1 MTLSVTQKL
10 NAAGAIA
17 LLVILTG
24 VLAVTEMT
32 TLART
37 TARVDT
43 ADETIARLQSVLGSI
58 SDGETGQRGY
68 LLTGDSAYLD
78 PYHAAKRRADSVL
91 ALLRSTAA
99 GSLRAHGLDS
109 LQRDVDRKFA
119 ELDRSIGLYDHVTP
133 AAALALVRT
142 GRGRVLMDSAR
153 VLVAELT
160 RDTRAARSA
169 EAAARGASERRVLWA
184 VIVGSLVALVLSVLI
199 GRTLR
204 ADVTRQIGT
213 ERQLRAAATRS
224 SYLAHVSG
232 ILGSS
237 LDYEATLRQVAQL
250 TVPELADWCIVHV
263 LLEDGTIRQ
272 LAVAHVDPTKV
283 ERAKELAAQRPPD
296 ANADSGVPLV
306 LRTGQP
312 QFHPT
317 VTEAALN
324 AGTMDDAQRRLVR
337 ELGIT
342 SVLIVPM
349 LARGR
354 TLGAITMISAESGEH
369 YTEDDLTLAQDLA
382 SRAAVAVDN
391 ARLYRDAEAARGQA
405 LAANSAKS
413 EFLATMSHEI
423 RTPINATLGY
433 AQLLEMGISG
443 PLTDTQRTQVERIR
457 ASSQHLL
464 GLVNEVLDLA
474 KVESGTLTVQDER
487 ARSGEAVD
495 AALALLR
502 PQAAAKGVT
511 LSEQCEGDH
520 DTSYVGDV
528 HRVRQ
533 ILTNL
538 VANAVKFTGPGG
550 HVSVACALPGDAPP
564 HLSSAH
570 GPYVA
575 LRVIDSGIGIAA
587 GDLERIFQPFTQA
600 EAGYTR
606 QRMGTGLG
614 LTISR
619 RLALMMHGDIT
630 VESEPGKGS
639 TFTLWLPAA
648 REAVADAAASALA
661 AAQPSAAEHAVAD
674 VETSSL
680 ASQLTHEAERSRETP
695 PRPRAAAHEVSRR
708 DALEAIAATMLA
720 SVRHLTDDWV
730 GRLRA
735 ADLPSVH
742 DLTTEQI
749 EDHAATF
756 ITDIALTVRALG
768 AAVDSGSDP
777 SGVMRDSTRILYTI
791 AERHGGQRWRLQ
803 WSEDEVEMEMKLM
816 GKLLRECIRT
826 SVPVGGEGA
835 REAIDEAIRVV
846 TAILDQA
853 ARTARSAL
861 RSASAE

>member
-17 LLVILTG
+17 LLIILTG

-43 ADETIARLQSVLGSI
+43 ADETIARLQSVLASLA
-58 SDGETGQRGY
+58 DGETGQRGY

-78 PYHAAKRRADSVL
+78 PYRAARRRADSVL
-91 ALLRSTAA
+91 TLLRREAVHP
-99 GSLRAHGLDS
+99 LRREGLDS
-109 LQRDVDRKFA
+109 LSREVDQKFA
-119 ELDRSIGLYDHVTP
+119 ELGRTIRLRDSAGP
-133 AAALALVRT
+133 APALAIVHT
-142 GRGRVLMDSAR
+142 GRGRVIMDSAR

-160 RDTRAARSA
+160 ADTRAARLA
-169 EAAARGASERRVLWA
+169 EAGRRGTSERRVLWA
-184 VIVGSLVALVLSVLI
+184 VILGSLVALVLSVLI

-204 ADVTRQIGT
+204 ADIASQLRT
-213 ERQLRAAATRS
+213 ERQLRAGGKRS
-224 SYLAHVSG
+224 AYLAHVSG

-237 LDYEATLRQVAQL
+237 LDYEATLQQVAQL
-250 TVPELADWCIVHV
+250 TVPELADWCVVHV
-263 LLEDGTIRQ
+263 LMEDGAIRQ
-272 LAVAHVDPTKV
+272 LAIAHVDPTKV
-283 ERAKELAAQRPPD
+283 EWAREISAQRPPD
-296 ANADSGVPLV
+296 PNASTGVPVV
-306 LRTGQP
+306 LRTGEP
-312 QFHPT
+312 QFFPT
-317 VTEAALN
+317 VDLASLD
-324 AGTMDDAQRRLVR
+324 AGAVDETQRRIIH

-354 TLGAITMISAESGEH
+354 TLGAITMITAESGEH
-369 YTEDDLTLAQDLA
+369 YTTDDLMLAQDVA
-382 SRAAVAVDN
+382 GRAAVAVDN
-391 ARLYRDAEAARGQA
+391 ARLYRDAESARAQA
-405 LAANSAKS
+405 LAANRAKS

-464 GLVNEVLDLA
+464 GLVNEILDLA
-474 KVESGTLTVQDER
+474 KVESGTLTVQREQ
-487 ARSGEAVD
+487 ARTGEAVD

-511 LSEQCEGDH
+511 LSEKCEGAR
-520 DTSYVGDV
+520 DTSYLGDV

-550 HVSVACALPGDAPP
+550 RVSVQCVTKPSVPP
-564 HLSSAH
+564 QLESVR

-575 LRVIDSGIGIAA
+575 LRVTDTGIGIDAA
-587 GDLERIFQPFTQA
+587 DLDRIFEPFTQA

-619 RLALMMHGDIT
+619 RLAQLMHGDIT
-630 VESEPGKGS
+630 VDSEPGKGS
-639 TFTLWLPAA
+639 TFTLWLPSA
-648 REAVADAAASALA
+648 REARVPPVEQSPAEL
-661 AAQPSAAEHAVAD
+661 SAAEEA
-674 VETSSL
+674 TSGLTTQL
-680 ASQLTHEAERSRETP
+680 AIEATESHRARGDT
-695 PRPRAAAHEVSRR
+695 AAARDELSRR
-708 DALEAIAATMLA
+708 DALESIAATILV
-720 SVRHLTDDWV
+720 SVRPLTDSLV
-730 GRLRA
+730 ARLRA
-735 ADLPSVH
+735 CNLAGVRG
-742 DLTTEQI
+742 LTSEQL

-768 AAVDSGSDP
+768 AAVESGADP

-803 WSEDEVEMEMKLM
+803 WTEAEIDREMDIM

-826 SVPVGGEGA
+826 SVPDRGA
-835 REAIDEAIRVV
+835 GAQEATAEATRVV
-846 TAILDQA
+846 TAMLDQA
-853 ARTARSAL
+853 ARTSRSAL
-861 RSASAE
+861 RTAAAE